1 VKEPVGGTTP
11 LHAWDAVVEM
21 VPAVGLQVLTP
32 RLLTS
37 PVIVAIRQTEK
48 PMATVGGLLL
58 EAGAGRKVVLGTIM
72 TDTATLEVTVNGLLF
87 TVIWAVKVAVKVY
100 VPAIVNRRLLKVAT
114 PFDAAT
120 VVVPLTVPAPVDVLD
135 EVMVIG
141 AVELVTTLPKVS
153 CMLTTTAG
161 ANAVFIEV
169 PVGCVT

>member
-1 VKEPVGGTTP
+1 VKEPAGGTTP

-32 RLLTS
+32 RLLMS

-48 PMATVGGLLL
+48 PMATVGGLLV

-72 TDTATLEVTVNGLLF
+72 TDTATLEVMVNGLLF
-87 TVIWAVKVAVKVY
+87 TLIRPVEAVKVY
-100 VPAIVNRRLLKVAT
+100 VPAIVNCRLLKVAT